1 LLVQLLFLLQLC
13 VGFVSE
19 AAPRL
24 DGSEPV
30 IVVPDV
36 ESGTSAG
43 ACGPAIQGKKR

>member
-1 LLVQLLFLLQLC
+1 LLFLLQLC
-13 VGFVSE
+13 VGIVSE

-24 DGSEPV
+24 NESEPV

-43 ACGPAIQGKKR
+43 VCGPAIQGKRR